1 MTADT
6 TAGTAVTTPPIDL
19 GAFDTKS
26 AAERGIKV
34 ELENPFTNLP
44 FLDDE
49 KKPYFIRILGG
60 DADKVREKSRKQLD
74 KYIELIRKNQSPGDS
89 LAGEA
94 DNIDKLSI
102 ATIEWY
108 LPPLD
113 GQPMPPASVS
123 AARKLYS
130 DPRFP
135 WIVEQVTKAIN
146 DRTRFF
152 SQSSSS

>member
-1 MTADT
+1 MSTD
-6 TAGTAVTTPPIDL
+6 GTATATPTKGIDL
-19 GAFDTKS
+19 AAFDTKS

-34 ELENPFTNLP
+34 ELESPFTNLP
-44 FLDDE
+44 FVDDE
-49 KKPYFIRILGG
+49 GKPYFIRILGS

-74 KYIELIRKNQSPGDS
+74 KYIELIRKNQNPGDS

-94 DNIDKLSI
+94 DNIDKLAI
-102 ATIEWY
+102 ATIEWH

-113 GQPMPPASVS
+113 GQPMPTASVS

-135 WIVEQVTKAIN
+135 WIVEQLTKAIN

-152 SQSSSS
+152 GPSSTS